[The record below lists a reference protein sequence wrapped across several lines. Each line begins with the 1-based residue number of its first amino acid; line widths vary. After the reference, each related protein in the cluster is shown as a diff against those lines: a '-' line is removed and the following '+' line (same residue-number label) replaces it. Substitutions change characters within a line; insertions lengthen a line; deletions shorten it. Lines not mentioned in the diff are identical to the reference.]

1 MRVWGRALQDLG
13 GADRSRSLPLQPLP
27 GAAIRRILMPLV
39 RVTMIK
45 GKSPDYIKKMSDSIY
60 ETLVEAY
67 QMTENDL
74 SQIIEQLEPGDLI
87 YDRHYGIK
95 GSRSGDF
102 VITSSQT
109 RGVGAK
115 RRPSWRVFRTNLLP
129 RRELRVTMSSSV
141 SP

>member
-1 MRVWGRALQDLG
+1 
-13 GADRSRSLPLQPLP
+13 
-27 GAAIRRILMPLV
+27 MPLV

-60 ETLVEAY
+60 EALVEAY

-74 SQIIEQLEPGDLI
+74 FQIIEQLEPGDLI

-102 VITSSQT
+102 MIINIESD
-109 RGVGAK
+109 
-115 RRPSWRVFRTNLLP
+115 WRVFRTILLP

>member
-1 MRVWGRALQDLG
+1 
-13 GADRSRSLPLQPLP
+13 
-27 GAAIRRILMPLV
+27 MPLV

-60 ETLVEAY
+60 EALLETSY
-67 QMTENDL
+67 MQKNDL
-74 SQIIEQLEPGDLI
+74 FHIIEQVEPGDLI
-87 YDRHYGIK
+87 YDRHFGIK

-102 VITSSQT
+102 VIINIESDARR
-109 RGVGAK
+109 RGE